1 MVNFVL
7 QTPAWMPRAAGR
19 GQETDTVPAEA
30 GLSPRIAAASI
41 VNFWIFYFVIN
52 TVRMA
57 VMDAPD
63 QLHMI
68 LRRLAVSITG
78 MVITAL
84 LCLLLRRFDGR
95 LMRVQVTIA
104 FLASIPASIAYA
116 ATNYAA
122 FYIVHPGEY
131 ELKELQDAP
140 AQHMTYTNVILDQ
153 AFSWYFFIVA
163 WAALYIA
170 LSYAAK
176 VRIAERAA
184 ARFQAEAQTA
194 QLRALRYQINPHF
207 LFNTLNS
214 LSTLVMRQSGDE
226 AERMIINLS
235 NFFRTSLTADPTED
249 VSLADEVKMQRLYLD
264 IEQIRFPDRLK
275 IELDIPPELEG
286 AAVPGMI
293 LQPIVENAIKY
304 GVARSSRPVTVT
316 ISARNVD
323 GLLNL
328 TVEDDGTADVV
339 RGAAEEKA
347 PGHGV
352 GLRNVCE
359 RLAARFGAQAECR
372 YGARPQGGF
381 RVFLSMPFR
390 NSLSAA

>member
-1 MVNFVL
+1 MVNFAL
-7 QTPAWMPRAAGR
+7 QTPAWMPRKARAGMEADAA
-19 GQETDTVPAEA
+19 PAGG
-30 GLSPRIAAASI
+30 GLSLRIAASSI
-41 VNFWIFYFVIN
+41 VYFWIFYFVIN

-63 QLHMI
+63 QLHM
-68 LRRLAVSITG
+68 LVRRFAVSITG

-84 LCLLLRRFDGR
+84 LCLLLRRFDGK

-116 ATNYAA
+116 VTNFTA
-122 FYIVHPGEY
+122 FYVVHPSES

-140 AQHMTYTNVILDQ
+140 AQHMTFTNVILDQ

-176 VRIAERAA
+176 VRTAERAA

-226 AERMIINLS
+226 AERMIINLA

-249 VSLADEVKMQRLYLD
+249 VSLADEVKMQRRDLD

-275 IELDIPPELEG
+275 VALDIPAELEG

-304 GVARSSRPVTVT
+304 GVARSNRPVTVT
-316 ISARNVD
+316 IRARNVE
-323 GLLNL
+323 GRLNL
-328 TVEDDGTADVV
+328 TVEDDGTADAV
-339 RGAAEEKA
+339 RGTAEEKA

-359 RLAARFGAQAECR
+359 RLATRFGPEANCS

-381 RVFLSMPFR
+381 RVFLSIPLG